1 MTGTLLNMLTVF
13 IGGSLGLLVGN
24 RLSARYQESV
34 VTGLGLVTL
43 FVGISN
49 ANATGNVVIPLL
61 ALVIGA
67 LLGEWLRLDVALER
81 LASWLQVRSQ
91 GARMRSQGAQ
101 VQSQGAQAQSQGA
114 SRAFSHAGEE
124 GASAQPPS
132 RVFSQDAEEG
142 IRDRRERFITGF
154 VTASLVFCV
163 GPLTFVGSLQDGMGL
178 AVGLQALTIKSV
190 LDGFA
195 ALAFAAS
202 FGVGVLFTVV
212 TVLVVQG
219 GLALV
224 GMLLVGALGD
234 PAATGTLATHP
245 LIREMTAVGGFI
257 LLGLA
262 LVLLD
267 IKKPRIANFLP
278 ALLVAPTL
286 VLLAQALG
294 VDIYP
299 F

>member
-13 IGGSLGLLVGN
+13 VGGTLGLLVGN
-24 RLSARYQESV
+24 RLSTRYQESV

-61 ALVIGA
+61 ALVLGA
-67 LLGEWLRLDVALER
+67 LLGEWLQLDVVLER
-81 LASWLQVRSQ
+81 LAGWLQARAGQSE
-91 GARMRSQGAQ
+91 GAR
-101 VQSQGAQAQSQGA
+101 
-114 SRAFSHAGEE
+114 
-124 GASAQPPS
+124 
-132 RVFSQDAEEG
+132 D
-142 IRDRRERFITGF
+142 RFINGF

-178 AVGLQALTIKSV
+178 AVGLQALAIKSV

-202 FGVGVLFTVV
+202 FGIGVLFTVF

-234 PAATGTLATHP
+234 PSATGALAAHP
-245 LIREMTAVGGFI
+245 LVREMTAVGGLI

-267 IKKPRIANFLP
+267 LKKPRVANFLP
-278 ALLVAPTL
+278 ALLIAPLL
-286 VLLAQALG
+286 VLLAQVLG
-294 VDIYP
+294 IPVYP

>member
-1 MTGTLLNMLTVF
+1 MAGTLLNMLTVF
-13 IGGSLGLLVGN
+13 IGSGLGLLVGN
-24 RLSARYQESV
+24 RLATRYQESV

-49 ANATGNVVIPLL
+49 ANASGNIIIPLL
-61 ALVIGA
+61 AIVLGA
-67 LLGEWLRLDVALER
+67 LLGEWLRLDHTLER
-81 LASWLQVRSQ
+81 FAGWLQARA
-91 GARMRSQGAQ
+91 GAGDDTNNA
-101 VQSQGAQAQSQGA
+101 
-114 SRAFSHAGEE
+114 
-124 GASAQPPS
+124 
-132 RVFSQDAEEG
+132 
-142 IRDRRERFITGF
+142 RECFITGF

-178 AVGLQALTIKSV
+178 AVGLQALAIKSV

-202 FGVGVLFTVV
+202 FGVGVMFTVV
-212 TVLVVQG
+212 TVFVVQG
-219 GLALV
+219 GLALL
-224 GMLLVGALGD
+224 GMVLVGAMGD
-234 PAATGTLATHP
+234 PNATAELATNP
-245 LIREMTAVGGFI
+245 LIREMTAVGGLI

-278 ALLVAPTL
+278 ALLVAPAL

-294 VDIYP
+294 VPVYP